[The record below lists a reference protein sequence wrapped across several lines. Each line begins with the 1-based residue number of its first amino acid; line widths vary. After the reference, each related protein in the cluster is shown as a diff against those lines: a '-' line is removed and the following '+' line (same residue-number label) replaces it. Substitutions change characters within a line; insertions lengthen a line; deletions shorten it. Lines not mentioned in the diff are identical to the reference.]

1 MSTIF
6 LFFYFLLF
14 LMLLRDKSRTKSHQ
28 TPRAEN
34 DRNSPKVSCFSFKIP
49 LFGYTSVTFCLFFAR
64 GPLLSRQK
72 SRSGVY
78 LSHVFAIFRPR
89 SMSGPCVVS
98 ASVRNQYSAP
108 QKNSALPGTDCPAS
122 EREPEAMSS
131 AIHAGAFLPRPTSM
145 SEPTM
150 ARTML
155 RRNLFA
161 RILNTI

>member
-14 LMLLRDKSRTKSHQ
+14 LMVPGDKSGTKLHQ
-28 TPRAEN
+28 RPRAEN
-34 DRNSPKVSCFSFKIP
+34 DQNSPEVSCFSFKTP
-49 LFGYTSVTFCLFFAR
+49 LFGYTSVTFYPFSAR

-72 SRSGVY
+72 PRSGVY
-78 LSHVFAIFRPR
+78 LSHIFAIFRPR
-89 SMSGPCVVS
+89 SVSGPCVVS

-131 AIHAGAFLPRPTSM
+131 AIHDGPFFPRPTSM
-145 SEPTM
+145 SDPTM

-161 RILNTI
+161 RMRNTI